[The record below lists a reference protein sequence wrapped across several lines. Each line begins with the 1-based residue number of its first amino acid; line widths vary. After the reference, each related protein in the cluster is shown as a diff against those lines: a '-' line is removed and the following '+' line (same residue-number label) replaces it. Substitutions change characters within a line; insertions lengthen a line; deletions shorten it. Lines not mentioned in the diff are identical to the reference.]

1 MSLFAKLN
9 QPVLYQP
16 PSLPAPT
23 RLAAAARRI
32 LSRWPDV
39 VADPPEHDRERLV
52 TEMLRR
58 LSTGDWKGAR
68 MSFVTSAARAL
79 FDAERR
85 SRPALEPLRRFY
97 CGEIEASDSRTFL
110 AAMIVGE
117 PSSALGSRDTH
128 GRFGAIAC
136 QSSAAA
142 GYAIAIIGR

>member
-85 SRPALEPLRRFY
+85 SVPLSNHCDAFTAGR
-97 CGEIEASDSRTFL
+97 SRQATVGHFL
-110 AAMIVGE
+110 
-117 PSSALGSRDTH
+117 
-128 GRFGAIAC
+128 
-136 QSSAAA
+136 QQ
-142 GYAIAIIGR
+142 